1 MGWLDRLLSGS
12 RGYGDEVVTRPD
24 AGMEFRAGI
33 RREALEREQRM
44 AETADL
50 PRRVNSTWQWTG
62 DRWKKWSTVWKSY
75 DDVDQTSVPT
85 PLLDLLGEH
94 GVTPTAGD
102 RFRFVDGEWH
112 ALDPGDPDVL
122 PEPAG
127 DGDDGPVENPWG

>member
-1 MGWLDRLLSGS
+1 MGWLDRLLSSGS
-12 RGYGDEVVTRPD
+12 DDDDVSVRPD
-24 AGMEFRAGI
+24 AGMGFRAGI
-33 RREALEREQRM
+33 MREAVERETRL
-44 AETADL
+44 AETADI

-75 DDVDQTSVPT
+75 DDVDQTTVPT

-102 RFRFVDGEWH
+102 RFRFVDGAWQ

-122 PEPAG
+122 PPPQDEA
-127 DGDDGPVENPWG
+127 DDAPVENPWG